1 MNSKPVILSLES
13 LLKALKTKELFNINR
28 LNLQPHLLYKT
39 QHLKNLHA
47 HVYIEATGGWSPA
60 GGAED
65 RNYNR
70 AFRSKVWVSNQ
81 IDCLLVLWKS
91 GAVWL

>member
-47 HVYIEATGGWSPA
+47 HVYIKATGVWSPA
-60 GGAED
+60 REVEALFQI
-65 RNYNR
+65 RL
-70 AFRSKVWVSNQ
+70 KVLAYQTENH
-81 IDCLLVLWKS
+81 
-91 GAVWL
+91 AVQ